1 MEKKN
6 QDNMELNQE
15 ELDKVNGGSG
25 YTRSLARGLIKKIKR
40 IRAPEVET
48 KEKKDGGH
56 SGGIR
61 CIPDNLFPSTLP
73 CRQRF

>member
-1 MEKKN
+1 
-6 QDNMELNQE
+6 MELNQE

-56 SGGIR
+56 SGGATG
-61 CIPDNLFPSTLP
+61 SW
-73 CRQRF
+73 